1 MIVQESIILEQKKLK
16 ISAGLVI
23 IQDNK
28 ILLEHPTGSNWY
40 GTYSIPKGQ
49 MEDGEDALFTALRET
64 KEEIGLSINVD
75 DIVSGPY
82 FIDYTHV
89 NIRRKLSNKETL
101 YKKVY
106 YYIVFPSNPILQKDL
121 ILQKSEVDWAGFL
134 TKDAEKRIHWRL
146 KGVLNDF

>member
-16 ISAGLVI
+16 ISAGFVI

-64 KEEIGLSINVD
+64 KEENSLESQ
-75 DIVSGPY
+75 VSSS
-82 FIDYTHV
+82 V
-89 NIRRKLSNKETL
+89 R
-101 YKKVY
+101 
-106 YYIVFPSNPILQKDL
+106 
-121 ILQKSEVDWAGFL
+121 
-134 TKDAEKRIHWRL
+134 
-146 KGVLNDF
+146 